1 MILTFQGRIL
11 ADALLYCVQKT
22 PEKVT
27 IVIETHN
34 LAISPLSTYLMTYK
48 LRSKVKITHST
59 DYTTVLDTR
68 GHGEV
73 DSISDPK
80 MAGMTAVSSV
90 TDPRIS
96 SFGRRH
102 LFIRLETTDGAAA
115 NCADESTIFSSTDD
129 YNCVRLLNGLTEG
142 PEITN
147 RIPLECNLDLLNYVD
162 FTKGCYVGQELTA
175 RTKFKVL
182 LNCVLMSTYLRKYI
196 DTLR

>member
-1 MILTFQGRIL
+1 M
-11 ADALLYCVQKT
+11 YCVQNG
-22 PEKVT
+22 PEKVK
-27 IVIETHN
+27 IVIETHKS
-34 LAISPLSTYLMTYK
+34 AISPLTTYLMTYK

-59 DYTTVLDTR
+59 EYTTVLDRNDHT
-68 GHGEV
+68 EIE
-73 DSISDPK
+73 SIGDLK
-80 MAGMTAVSSV
+80 IAGMIAVTSV

-102 LFIRLETTDGAAA
+102 LFICMETDDGAAA
-115 NCADESTIFSSTDD
+115 NNADEPTVLSPADE

-147 RIPLECNLDLLNYVD
+147 RIPLECNLDLLNYID

-182 LNCVLMSTYLRKYI
+182 LISIKSSIYLLVLIATAR
-196 DTLR
+196 